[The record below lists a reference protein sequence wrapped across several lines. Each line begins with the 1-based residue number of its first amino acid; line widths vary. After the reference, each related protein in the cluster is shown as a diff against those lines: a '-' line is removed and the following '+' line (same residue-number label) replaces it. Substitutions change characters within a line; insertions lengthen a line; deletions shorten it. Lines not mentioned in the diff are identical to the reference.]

1 MSIVSAMFNTFQS
14 MCSFEWFDAYTF
26 NIKKSLSIAMKGYL
40 EKVPQRIGTSWR
52 YKKIVENSKSYGWH
66 RHEEYEIAIHRHFA
80 GHSFIGHHQSDV
92 FHNHMILVGPDLPHA
107 IYSEE
112 IADDSRIC
120 ETHVVWFRKD
130 WIEQLIACC
139 RELEPLR
146 ALLEDSKK
154 GLQFSPATA
163 EKATEL
169 LNKVMDQSPHQQLL
183 TLFSLF
189 ALLLEDQ
196 EVVQL
201 INPVFNSDDEY
212 EVSDK
217 LDKVEAFLV
226 NNFIR
231 DISVNDL
238 AKHLYIS
245 ESSVRRLFQKHYNES
260 FSQRLKKIRLNV
272 ACDLLLNTSLPISLI
287 LEKVGYDNQA
297 NFNRQF
303 KSYKQVTPTQYRAAM
318 KHH

>member
-1 MSIVSAMFNTFQS
+1 
-14 MCSFEWFDAYTF
+14 
-26 NIKKSLSIAMKGYL
+26 MKGYL
-40 EKVPQRIGTSWR
+40 EKVPQRVGMSWR

-112 IADDSRIC
+112 SADDQRVC

-130 WIEQLIACC
+130 WIEPLIDSC

-154 GLQFSPATA
+154 GLQFSSATA

-169 LNKVMDQSPHQQLL
+169 LDRVMEKPPHQQLL

-189 ALLLEDQ
+189 SVLLDDE

-201 INPVFNSDDEY
+201 INPIFKACEGDEI
-212 EVSDK
+212 SDK
-217 LDKVEAFLV
+217 LNKVEAFLM
-226 NNFIR
+226 NHFIQ
-231 DISVNDL
+231 DISINDL
-238 AKHLYIS
+238 ASHLYTS
-245 ESSVRRLFQKHYNES
+245 ESSVRRLFQKHYKES

-272 ACDLLLNTSLPISLI
+272 ACDLLINTSLPVSLI

-303 KSYKQVTPTQYRAAM
+303 KSYKQVTPTQYRIAM
-318 KHH
+318 KRH

>member
-1 MSIVSAMFNTFQS
+1 
-14 MCSFEWFDAYTF
+14 
-26 NIKKSLSIAMKGYL
+26 MKGYL
-40 EKVPQRIGTSWR
+40 EKVPQRVGMSWR

-112 IADDSRIC
+112 SADDQRVC

-130 WIEQLIACC
+130 WIEPLIDSC

-154 GLQFSPATA
+154 GLQFSSATA

-169 LNKVMDQSPHQQLL
+169 LDRVMEKPPHQQLL

-189 ALLLEDQ
+189 SVLLDDQ

-201 INPVFNSDDEY
+201 INPIFKGNEGDEI
-212 EVSDK
+212 SDK
-217 LDKVEAFLV
+217 LDKVEAFLM
-226 NNFIR
+226 NHFIQ
-231 DISVNDL
+231 DISINDL
-238 AKHLYIS
+238 ASHLYIS
-245 ESSVRRLFQKHYNES
+245 ESSVRRLFQKHYKES

-272 ACDLLLNTSLPISLI
+272 ACDLLINTSLPVSLI

-303 KSYKQVTPTQYRAAM
+303 KSYKQVTPTQYRIAM
-318 KHH
+318 KRH

>member
-1 MSIVSAMFNTFQS
+1 
-14 MCSFEWFDAYTF
+14 
-26 NIKKSLSIAMKGYL
+26 MKGYL
-40 EKVPQRIGTSWR
+40 EKVPQRVGMSWR

-112 IADDSRIC
+112 SADDQRVC

-130 WIEQLIACC
+130 WIEPLIDSC

-146 ALLEDSKK
+146 AMLEGSKK
-154 GLQFSPATA
+154 GLQFSPSSA
-163 EKATEL
+163 EKAADL
-169 LNKVMDQSPHQQLL
+169 LDRVMEKPPHQQLL

-189 ALLLEDQ
+189 SVLLDDE

-201 INPVFNSDDEY
+201 INPIFKAGEGDEI
-212 EVSDK
+212 SDK
-217 LDKVEAFLV
+217 LDKVEAFLM
-226 NNFIR
+226 NHFIQ

-238 AKHLYIS
+238 ASHLYIS
-245 ESSVRRLFQKHYNES
+245 ESSVRRLFQKHYKES

-272 ACDLLLNTSLPISLI
+272 ACDLLINTSLPVSLI

-303 KSYKQVTPTQYRAAM
+303 KSYKQVTPTQYRIAM
-318 KHH
+318 KRH

>member
-1 MSIVSAMFNTFQS
+1 
-14 MCSFEWFDAYTF
+14 
-26 NIKKSLSIAMKGYL
+26 MKGYL
-40 EKVPQRIGTSWR
+40 EKVPQRVGMSWR

-92 FHNHMILVGPDLPHA
+92 FHNHIILVGPDLPHA

-112 IADDSRIC
+112 SADDQRVC

-130 WIEQLIACC
+130 WIEPLIDSC

-154 GLQFSPATA
+154 GLQFSSATA

-169 LNKVMDQSPHQQLL
+169 LDRVMEKPPHQQLL
-183 TLFSLF
+183 TLFLLF
-189 ALLLEDQ
+189 SVLLDDQ

-201 INPVFNSDDEY
+201 INPIFKAGEGDEI
-212 EVSDK
+212 SDK
-217 LDKVEAFLV
+217 LDKVEAFLM
-226 NNFIR
+226 NHFIQ

-238 AKHLYIS
+238 ASHLYIS
-245 ESSVRRLFQKHYNES
+245 ESSVRRLFQKHYKES

-272 ACDLLLNTSLPISLI
+272 ACDLLINTSLPVSLI

-303 KSYKQVTPTQYRAAM
+303 KSYKQVTPTQYRIAM
-318 KHH
+318 KRH

>member
-1 MSIVSAMFNTFQS
+1 
-14 MCSFEWFDAYTF
+14 
-26 NIKKSLSIAMKGYL
+26 MKGYL
-40 EKVPQRIGTSWR
+40 EKVPQRVGMSWR

-112 IADDSRIC
+112 SADDQRVC

-130 WIEQLIACC
+130 WIEPLIDSC

-169 LNKVMDQSPHQQLL
+169 LDRVMEKPPHQQLL

-189 ALLLEDQ
+189 SVLLDDE

-201 INPVFNSDDEY
+201 INPIFKAGEGDEI
-212 EVSDK
+212 SDK
-217 LDKVEAFLV
+217 LDKVEAFLM
-226 NNFIR
+226 NHFIQ

-238 AKHLYIS
+238 ASHLYIS
-245 ESSVRRLFQKHYNES
+245 ESSVRRLFQKHYKES

-272 ACDLLLNTSLPISLI
+272 ACDLLINTSLPVSLI

-303 KSYKQVTPTQYRAAM
+303 KSYKQVTPTQYRIAM
-318 KHH
+318 KRH

>member
-1 MSIVSAMFNTFQS
+1 
-14 MCSFEWFDAYTF
+14 
-26 NIKKSLSIAMKGYL
+26 MKGYL
-40 EKVPQRIGTSWR
+40 EKVPQRVGMSWR

-112 IADDSRIC
+112 SADDQRVC

-130 WIEQLIACC
+130 WIEPLIDSC

-154 GLQFSPATA
+154 GLQFSSATA

-169 LNKVMDQSPHQQLL
+169 LDRVMEKPPHQQLL

-189 ALLLEDQ
+189 SVLLDDE

-201 INPVFNSDDEY
+201 INPIFKAGEGDEI
-212 EVSDK
+212 SDK
-217 LDKVEAFLV
+217 LDKVEAFLM
-226 NNFIR
+226 NHFIQ
-231 DISVNDL
+231 DISINDL
-238 AKHLYIS
+238 ASHLYIS
-245 ESSVRRLFQKHYNES
+245 ESSVRRLFQKHYKES

-272 ACDLLLNTSLPISLI
+272 ACDLLINTSLPVSLI

-303 KSYKQVTPTQYRAAM
+303 KSYKQVTPTQYRIAM
-318 KHH
+318 KRH

>member
-1 MSIVSAMFNTFQS
+1 
-14 MCSFEWFDAYTF
+14 
-26 NIKKSLSIAMKGYL
+26 MKGYL
-40 EKVPQRIGTSWR
+40 EKVPQRVGMSWR

-92 FHNHMILVGPDLPHA
+92 SHNHMILVGPDLPHA

-112 IADDSRIC
+112 SADDQRVC

-130 WIEQLIACC
+130 WIEPLIDSC

-169 LNKVMDQSPHQQLL
+169 LDRVMEKPPHQQLL

-189 ALLLEDQ
+189 SVLLDDQ

-201 INPVFNSDDEY
+201 INPIFKGNEGDEI
-212 EVSDK
+212 SDK
-217 LDKVEAFLV
+217 LDKVEAFLM
-226 NNFIR
+226 NHFIQ

-238 AKHLYIS
+238 ASHLYIS
-245 ESSVRRLFQKHYNES
+245 ESSVRRLFQKHYKES

-272 ACDLLLNTSLPISLI
+272 ACDLLINTSLPVSLI

-303 KSYKQVTPTQYRAAM
+303 KSYKQVTPTQYRIAM
-318 KHH
+318 KRH

>member
-1 MSIVSAMFNTFQS
+1 
-14 MCSFEWFDAYTF
+14 
-26 NIKKSLSIAMKGYL
+26 MKGYL
-40 EKVPQRIGTSWR
+40 EKVPQRVGMSWR

-107 IYSEE
+107 IYSDES
-112 IADDSRIC
+112 ADDQRVC

-130 WIEQLIACC
+130 WIEPLIDSC

-154 GLQFSPATA
+154 GLQFSPSSA

-169 LNKVMDQSPHQQLL
+169 LDRVMEKPPHQQLL

-189 ALLLEDQ
+189 SVLLDDQ

-201 INPVFNSDDEY
+201 INPIFKGNEGDEI
-212 EVSDK
+212 SDK
-217 LDKVEAFLV
+217 LDKVEAFLM
-226 NNFIR
+226 NHFIQ

-238 AKHLYIS
+238 ASHLYIS
-245 ESSVRRLFQKHYNES
+245 ESSVRRLFQKHYKES

-272 ACDLLLNTSLPISLI
+272 ACDLLINTSLPVSLI

-303 KSYKQVTPTQYRAAM
+303 KSYKQVTPTQYRIAM
-318 KHH
+318 KRH

>member
-1 MSIVSAMFNTFQS
+1 
-14 MCSFEWFDAYTF
+14 
-26 NIKKSLSIAMKGYL
+26 MKGYL
-40 EKVPQRIGTSWR
+40 EKVPQRVGMSWR

-112 IADDSRIC
+112 SADDQRVC

-130 WIEQLIACC
+130 WIEPLIDSC

-154 GLQFSPATA
+154 GLQFSPSSA

-169 LNKVMDQSPHQQLL
+169 LDRVMEKPPHQQLL

-189 ALLLEDQ
+189 SVLLDDE

-201 INPVFNSDDEY
+201 INPIFKACEGDEI
-212 EVSDK
+212 SDK
-217 LDKVEAFLV
+217 LNKVEAFLM
-226 NNFIR
+226 NHFIQ

-238 AKHLYIS
+238 ASHLYIS
-245 ESSVRRLFQKHYNES
+245 ESSVRRLFQKHYKES

-272 ACDLLLNTSLPISLI
+272 ACDLLINTSLPVSLI

-303 KSYKQVTPTQYRAAM
+303 KSYKQVTPTQYRIAM
-318 KHH
+318 KRH

>member
-1 MSIVSAMFNTFQS
+1 
-14 MCSFEWFDAYTF
+14 
-26 NIKKSLSIAMKGYL
+26 MKGYL
-40 EKVPQRIGTSWR
+40 EKVPQRVGMSWR

-112 IADDSRIC
+112 SADDQRVC

-130 WIEQLIACC
+130 WIEPLIDSC

-154 GLQFSPATA
+154 GLQFSSATA

-169 LNKVMDQSPHQQLL
+169 LDRVMEKPPHQQLL

-189 ALLLEDQ
+189 SVLLDDEA
-196 EVVQL
+196 VVQL
-201 INPVFNSDDEY
+201 INPIFKAGEGDEI
-212 EVSDK
+212 SDK
-217 LDKVEAFLV
+217 LDKVEAFLM
-226 NNFIR
+226 NHFIQ

-238 AKHLYIS
+238 ASHLYIS
-245 ESSVRRLFQKHYNES
+245 ESSVRRLFQKHYKES

-272 ACDLLLNTSLPISLI
+272 ACDLLINTSLPVSLI

-303 KSYKQVTPTQYRAAM
+303 KSYKQVTPTQYRIAM
-318 KHH
+318 KRH

>member
-1 MSIVSAMFNTFQS
+1 
-14 MCSFEWFDAYTF
+14 
-26 NIKKSLSIAMKGYL
+26 MKGYL

-112 IADDSRIC
+112 SADDQRVC

-130 WIEQLIACC
+130 WIEPLIDSC

-169 LNKVMDQSPHQQLL
+169 LDSVMEKPPHQQLL

-189 ALLLEDQ
+189 SVLLDDE

-201 INPVFNSDDEY
+201 INPIFKDNEGDEI
-212 EVSDK
+212 SDK
-217 LDKVEAFLV
+217 LDKVEAFLM
-226 NNFIR
+226 NHFIQ
-231 DISVNDL
+231 DISINDL
-238 AKHLYIS
+238 ASHLYIS
-245 ESSVRRLFQKHYNES
+245 ESSVRRLFQKHYKES

-272 ACDLLLNTSLPISLI
+272 ACDLLINTSLPVSLI

-303 KSYKQVTPTQYRAAM
+303 KSYKQVTPTQYRIAM
-318 KHH
+318 KRH

>member
-14 MCSFEWFDAYTF
+14 MYSFEWFDAYTF
-26 NIKKSLSIAMKGYL
+26 NIKKSLS
-40 EKVPQRIGTSWR
+40 
-52 YKKIVENSKSYGWH
+52 
-66 RHEEYEIAIHRHFA
+66 IAIHRHFA

-112 IADDSRIC
+112 SADDSRIC

-139 RELEPLR
+139 RELEPIR
-146 ALLEDSKK
+146 VLLEESKK

-169 LNKVMDQSPHQQLL
+169 LNKVMNQPPHQQLI

-189 ALLLEDQ
+189 SLLLDDLEI
-196 EVVQL
+196 VQL
-201 INPVFNSDDEY
+201 INPLFSSDDED
-212 EVSDK
+212 EASDK
-217 LDKVEAFLV
+217 LGKVEAFLV
-226 NNFIR
+226 NNFNH
-231 DISVNDL
+231 DISVNNL

-272 ACDLLLNTSLPISLI
+272 ACDLLINTSLPVNLI

-303 KSYKQVTPTQYRAAM
+303 KSYKQVTPTQYRSAM

>member
-1 MSIVSAMFNTFQS
+1 
-14 MCSFEWFDAYTF
+14 
-26 NIKKSLSIAMKGYL
+26 MKGYL
-40 EKVPQRIGTSWR
+40 EKVPQRVGMSWR

-66 RHEEYEIAIHRHFA
+66 RHEEYEIAIHRHFV

-107 IYSEE
+107 IYSDES
-112 IADDSRIC
+112 ADDQRVC

-130 WIEQLIACC
+130 WIEPLIDSC

-154 GLQFSPATA
+154 GLQFSSATA

-169 LNKVMDQSPHQQLL
+169 LDRVMEKAPHQQLL

-189 ALLLEDQ
+189 SVLLDDQ

-201 INPVFNSDDEY
+201 INPIFKAGEGDEI
-212 EVSDK
+212 SDK
-217 LDKVEAFLV
+217 LDKVEAFLM
-226 NNFIR
+226 NHFIQ

-238 AKHLYIS
+238 ASHLYIS
-245 ESSVRRLFQKHYNES
+245 ESSVRRLFQKHYKES

-272 ACDLLLNTSLPISLI
+272 ACDLLINTSLPVSLI

-303 KSYKQVTPTQYRAAM
+303 KSYKQVTPTQYRIAM
-318 KHH
+318 KRH

>member
-1 MSIVSAMFNTFQS
+1 
-14 MCSFEWFDAYTF
+14 
-26 NIKKSLSIAMKGYL
+26 MKGYL
-40 EKVPQRIGTSWR
+40 EKVPQRVGMSWR

-107 IYSEE
+107 IYSDES
-112 IADDSRIC
+112 ADDQRVC

-130 WIEQLIACC
+130 WIEPLIDSC

-154 GLQFSPATA
+154 GLQFSSATA

-169 LNKVMDQSPHQQLL
+169 LDRVMEKPPHQQLL

-189 ALLLEDQ
+189 SVLLDDQ

-201 INPVFNSDDEY
+201 INPIFKAGEGDEI
-212 EVSDK
+212 SDK
-217 LDKVEAFLV
+217 LDKVEAFLM
-226 NNFIR
+226 NHFIQ

-238 AKHLYIS
+238 ASHLYIS
-245 ESSVRRLFQKHYNES
+245 ESSVRRLFQKHYKES

-272 ACDLLLNTSLPISLI
+272 ACDLLINTSLPVNLI

-303 KSYKQVTPTQYRAAM
+303 KSYKQVTPTQYRIAM
-318 KHH
+318 KRH

>member
-1 MSIVSAMFNTFQS
+1 
-14 MCSFEWFDAYTF
+14 
-26 NIKKSLSIAMKGYL
+26 MKGYL
-40 EKVPQRIGTSWR
+40 EKVPQRVGMSWR

-107 IYSEE
+107 IYSDES
-112 IADDSRIC
+112 ADDQRVC

-130 WIEQLIACC
+130 WIEPLIDSC

-169 LNKVMDQSPHQQLL
+169 LDRVMEKPPHQQLL

-189 ALLLEDQ
+189 SVLLDDE

-201 INPVFNSDDEY
+201 INPIFKAGEGDEI
-212 EVSDK
+212 SDK
-217 LDKVEAFLV
+217 LNKVEAFLM
-226 NNFIR
+226 NHFIQ
-231 DISVNDL
+231 DISINDL
-238 AKHLYIS
+238 ASHLYIS
-245 ESSVRRLFQKHYNES
+245 ESSVRRLFQKHYKES

-272 ACDLLLNTSLPISLI
+272 ACDLLINTSLPVSLI

-303 KSYKQVTPTQYRAAM
+303 KSYKQVTPTQYRIAM
-318 KHH
+318 KRH

>member
-1 MSIVSAMFNTFQS
+1 
-14 MCSFEWFDAYTF
+14 
-26 NIKKSLSIAMKGYL
+26 MKGYL
-40 EKVPQRIGTSWR
+40 EKVPQRVGMSWR

-112 IADDSRIC
+112 SADDQRVC

-130 WIEQLIACC
+130 WIEPLIDSC

-154 GLQFSPATA
+154 GLQFSSATA

-169 LNKVMDQSPHQQLL
+169 LDRVMEKPPHQQLL

-189 ALLLEDQ
+189 SVLLDDE

-201 INPVFNSDDEY
+201 INPIFKAGEGDEI
-212 EVSDK
+212 SDK
-217 LDKVEAFLV
+217 LDKVEAFLM
-226 NNFIR
+226 NHFIQ

-238 AKHLYIS
+238 ASHLYIS
-245 ESSVRRLFQKHYNES
+245 ESSVRRLFQKHYKES

-272 ACDLLLNTSLPISLI
+272 ACDLLINTSLPVSLI

-303 KSYKQVTPTQYRAAM
+303 KSYKQVTPTQYRIAM
-318 KHH
+318 KRH